1 MRALRSAFAGVALA
15 GGLLFGVAPG
25 ANALAIDDYEF
36 TLSVDGTVVQDG
48 LYGLPVVETYDPA
61 THSWGYV
68 LTAPVVGDD
77 WTINSWV
84 SAYDTDPFVTNN
96 ISLTNN
102 SGVAQTFIISAALPI
117 AAFNYDKAV
126 FSSVGVTATDSN
138 GNGSLSVTSPALFEG
153 FVNAPAVTLLS
164 LLDPV
169 SLTQANCSPFPN
181 TNGCSA
187 TTSDGIVL
195 QALPAGVATLIG
207 IKLQFTL
214 SPGDS
219 IGITSRFEIVPEPT
233 TLLLV
238 GAGLIGLA
246 VTRRRSA

>member
-138 GNGSLSVTSPALFEG
+138 GNGSLSVTSLALFEG
-153 FVNAPAVTLLS
+153 QVNGVGALS

-187 TTSDGIVL
+187 TVSDGIVSQL
-195 QALPAGVATLIG
+195 VPAGVANLIG

>member
-25 ANALAIDDYEF
+25 ANALEIDQYQF
-36 TLSVDGTVVQDG
+36 SLSVDGTVVQDG
-48 LYGLPVVETYDPA
+48 LYGLPVTQTYDPS
-61 THSWGYV
+61 THTWGYV

-138 GNGSLSVTSPALFEG
+138 GNGSLSVTSLALFEG
-153 FVNAPAVTLLS
+153 FINTPAAQLS

-187 TTSDGIVL
+187 TTSDGIVF
-195 QALPAGVATLIG
+195 QALPAGVANLIG

-219 IGITSRFEIVPEPT
+219 VGITSRFEIVPEPT

-246 VTRRRSA
+246 VTRRRTA